1 MEIITKSPTETQIL
15 GKKIG
20 ALLKGGEI
28 LALKAELGAGKTTF
42 VQGLAEGMGLAAR
55 VISPTFLLMRKY
67 PGKTS
72 LYHMDL
78 YRIDTNVDTELLNL
92 GVLDLWGQ
100 ESNVFVIEWAEKI
113 SKLPE
118 GAIVIEIS
126 GSDDIRH
133 FKLVNLPSYISDNV
147 SK

>member
-20 ALLKGGEI
+20 TLLKGGEI
-28 LALKAELGAGKTTF
+28 IALKGELGAGKTTF
-42 VQGLAEGMGLAAR
+42 VQGLADGMGLTDR

-67 PGKTS
+67 PGKMP

-100 ESNVFVIEWAEKI
+100 ETNVFVIEWAEKI
-113 SKLPE
+113 SKLPDR
-118 GAIVIEIS
+118 AITIEIS
-126 GSDDIRH
+126 GSEENRS
-133 FKLVNLPSYISDNV
+133 FNFANTPSYITENII
-147 SK
+147 